1 MYNSWKGLYN
11 PFVHLAED
19 NTYSPGV
26 LLASEEKKCI
36 IYTVITIKRQI
47 AKFNLINPG
56 PY

>member
-1 MYNSWKGLYN
+1 MEGIIQSIC
-11 PFVHLAED
+11 
-19 NTYSPGV
+19 SPGRRQYIQPGI
-26 LLASEEKKCI
+26 LLAFEEKKCI